1 MVLHGE
7 NAEQSE
13 VNLNMT
19 VARAFKSVLVTISV
33 ADVHIL
39 FQHPEPLSDCCDP
52 RKPDRQSRIVQ
63 EPSRLND
70 FNVLTSSFRRHEPF
84 KFHVGPYENHNTG
97 PSDDSQMRPVFRS
110 NIIEVCAI
118 PPNNIVS
125 LIRLH
130 LYSSQFERK
139 CGYIYS
145 CSLVKFRPRNK
156 NYGSRLTAYKL
167 PG

>member
-19 VARAFKSVLVTISV
+19 VARAFKSVLLTISV

-52 RKPDRQSRIVQ
+52 RKPGRQSRIVQ

-70 FNVLTSSFRRHEPF
+70 FNVLTSSSRRH
-84 KFHVGPYENHNTG
+84 
-97 PSDDSQMRPVFRS
+97 
-110 NIIEVCAI
+110 
-118 PPNNIVS
+118 
-125 LIRLH
+125 
-130 LYSSQFERK
+130 
-139 CGYIYS
+139 
-145 CSLVKFRPRNK
+145 PRNIYINFMLDRMK
-156 NYGSRLTAYKL
+156 IIILVHLMTLRCDRFSGVTPSKYVLFPPIILSR
-167 PG
+167 